1 MIIQY
6 ILCVILDIYFVIML
20 IRIVLS
26 WVPAPPD
33 PIQPLARGVRAVTD
47 PLLVP
52 LRGVLPP
59 VQIGAAALDL
69 SPMVIFFVIVVL
81 RALFRCPF

>member
-1 MIIQY
+1 MVLQQ
-6 ILCVILDIYFVIML
+6 ILCAIITIYFVILL

-26 WVPAPPD
+26 WVPAVPD

-52 LRGVLPP
+52 LRGVIPP
-59 VQIGAAALDL
+59 VQVGAAALDL
-69 SPMVIFFVIVVL
+69 SPLVIFFVIAIL
-81 RALFRCPF
+81 RSLFC

>member
-1 MIIQY
+1 MIQQ
-6 ILCVILDIYFVIML
+6 ILCIVISIYFVILL

-26 WVPAPPD
+26 WVPVVPD
-33 PIQPLARGVRAVTD
+33 PIQPLARGVRAATD

-52 LRGVLPP
+52 LRGVIPP

-69 SPMVIFFVIVVL
+69 SPLVIFFAIAIL
-81 RALFRCPF
+81 QRLFC

>member
-1 MIIQY
+1 MIIQQ
-6 ILCVILDIYFVIML
+6 ILCLVVSVYFVILL

-26 WVPAPPD
+26 WVPAVPD
-33 PIQPLARGVRAVTD
+33 PIQPLARGVRAATD

-52 LRGVLPP
+52 LRGVIPP

-69 SPMVIFFVIVVL
+69 SPLIIFFAIAIL
-81 RALFRCPF
+81 QRLFC

>member
-1 MIIQY
+1 MIIQQ
-6 ILCVILDIYFVIML
+6 ILCIVVSVYFVILL

-26 WVPAPPD
+26 WVPAVPD
-33 PIQPLARGVRAVTD
+33 PIQPLARGVRAATD

-52 LRGVLPP
+52 LRGVIPP

-69 SPMVIFFVIVVL
+69 SPLIIFFAIAIL
-81 RALFRCPF
+81 QRLFC

>member
-1 MIIQY
+1 MDILQLIICR
-6 ILCVILDIYFVIML
+6 ILQIYFVILL

-26 WVPAPPD
+26 WVPDLPEPVR
-33 PIQPLARGVRAVTD
+33 PLARGVRAVTD

-52 LRGVLPP
+52 LRGVIPP

-69 SPMVIFFVIVVL
+69 SPLIIFCVL
-81 RALFRCPF
+81 SVLTSLFCA